1 MAASA
6 LATAGSACGPDVA
19 HEVFNASPRHD
30 ANVSYTSVLSNA
42 SASPNGSGGG
52 EEGGLSAEDQQLLMT
67 MWFFMFGVLGD
78 VLVVLGLLGN
88 TLSIVVLCNRRMR
101 SSTSYYLTSLAVY
114 DNFVLV
120 SMLLFFN
127 LPALGGWLPAIMAV
141 YNGYVVPV
149 IPVAYPLSLTA
160 QMGSI
165 YTCVAFTVERFVA
178 VCRPLHAGHMCTK
191 SRAKRAILVIVLWSM
206 LYNIPR
212 CFHYET
218 YTVCNDET
226 RQHENRVRPTEF
238 GRNVLFQHIYTI
250 SLQLTFMFLLPFVVI
265 LLLNAALL
273 RAINRSRNQR
283 QQMSTTATR
292 EHNLTVMLVAV
303 IVVFL
308 VCQFPTIVDNI
319 LVAIV
324 GEERHDGVVQYQL
337 LYIFSTTLVTINSS
351 LNFALYCLFGKKF
364 RMVLCHI
371 LGLQGGG
378 QKENQYR
385 STIYQSRANGTKVSH
400 CDMEVSLV

>member
-1 MAASA
+1 
-6 LATAGSACGPDVA
+6 
-19 HEVFNASPRHD
+19 
-30 ANVSYTSVLSNA
+30 
-42 SASPNGSGGG
+42 
-52 EEGGLSAEDQQLLMT
+52 
-67 MWFFMFGVLGD
+67 
-78 VLVVLGLLGN
+78 
-88 TLSIVVLCNRRMR
+88 
-101 SSTSYYLTSLAVY
+101 
-114 DNFVLV
+114 
-120 SMLLFFN
+120 
-127 LPALGGWLPAIMAV
+127 
-141 YNGYVVPV
+141 
-149 IPVAYPLSLTA
+149 
-160 QMGSI
+160 
-165 YTCVAFTVERFVA
+165 
-178 VCRPLHAGHMCTK
+178 MCTK

-218 YTVCNDET
+218 YTVCNNET

-337 LYIFSTTLVTINSS
+337 LYILSTTLVTINSS
-351 LNFALYCLFGKKF
+351 LNFVLYCLFGKKF